1 VAQGITHDWAWFAAA
16 HDRFLELSESDR
28 AALRE
33 RIAFIS
39 QSPWPDWSSKE
50 FVNDLPSETLLALAE
65 AGESYHFILYAD
77 DGWAIVYE
85 VVQPWVFVIYSF
97 TRL

>member
-16 HDRFLELSESDR
+16 YDRFLELSEDDR

-39 QSPWPDWSSKE
+39 QNPWPDWSSKE
-50 FVNDLPSETLLALAE
+50 FVNDLPPETLLALTE

-77 DGWAIVYE
+77 EDWAIVYE